1 MRFVLRRL
9 RHSRAL
15 VLAGAAIAALVLTAT
30 AAAGLDRY
38 KLRQTTTGTA
48 AARAVMLQK
57 VDLGSPSD
65 WKGGPVKPDIS
76 TMPGCPNFHPKHSD
90 LVLAGAAAV
99 SYVNAGVTMRSDS
112 EVFAT
117 AKMLRLDW
125 QRTVRSPH
133 FLACLRAH
141 ARKNWTGKNRFV
153 SLRPLVFPESTPGTT
168 AFRLV
173 LKVTRN
179 GNSVLVALDTIAL
192 ARGKTEVA
200 LSTIMPLAGVPTLF
214 PNELVVFK
222 ALAGR
227 VPA

>member
-1 MRFVLRRL
+1 
-9 RHSRAL
+9 
-15 VLAGAAIAALVLTAT
+15 
-30 AAAGLDRY
+30 
-38 KLRQTTTGTA
+38 
-48 AARAVMLQK
+48 
-57 VDLGSPSD
+57 
-65 WKGGPVKPDIS
+65 
-76 TMPGCPNFHPKHSD
+76 
-90 LVLAGAAAV
+90 
-99 SYVNAGVTMRSDS
+99 
-112 EVFAT
+112 
-117 AKMLRLDW
+117 MLRLDW

-153 SLRPLVFPESTPGTT
+153 SLRPLIIPESTPGTT

>member
-1 MRFVLRRL
+1 MV
-9 RHSRAL
+9 
-15 VLAGAAIAALVLTAT
+15 
-30 AAAGLDRY
+30 
-38 KLRQTTTGTA
+38 
-48 AARAVMLQK
+48 QK
-57 VDLGSPSD
+57 ADLGSPSD
-65 WKGGPVKPDIS
+65 WKGGPVKADIS

-99 SYVNAGVTMRSDS
+99 SYVNAGITMRSDS

-117 AKMLRLDW
+117 AKMLQLDW

-141 ARKNWTGKNRFV
+141 ARKNWTGNNRFV
-153 SLRPLVFPESTPGTT
+153 SLRPLVIPQMTPDTT

-173 LKVTRN
+173 LNVTRK
-179 GNSVLVALDTIAL
+179 GHSTLVALDTIAL

-200 LSTIMPLAGVPTLF
+200 LSTIMPLAGAPTLF

-222 ALAGR
+222 TLTGR